1 MIVRI
6 RRSANNEDVGWR
18 VNDVTSLTMSHRN
31 RSAGRDATIVR
42 VARLIVLALAA
53 SVSFSTLAVISAA
66 AADGAATPTCR
77 STQLS
82 VTVRAWVYNPS
93 TLGTVFEVL
102 PITITNNGARCV
114 LSGRPKIAPVGVRM
128 RHAINGAETSI
139 IVVGAA
145 VSPSPPRPLLLAH
158 GHAAHT
164 YLDLVYPI
172 GDTAT
177 ARRWNRT
184 CEPSTAT
191 GIVLFVVPG
200 HSIWNRHVAV
210 TVPNVCT
217 TGRANDLRSG
227 PLSGSPPT

>member
-1 MIVRI
+1 MIVCI
-6 RRSANNEDVGWR
+6 RRSANYEDIGWR
-18 VNDVTSLTMSHRN
+18 INDVTSLTMNHRN

-42 VARLIVLALAA
+42 VVRLVVPVLAA
-53 SVSFSTLAVISAA
+53 SVSVSTLAVSPPAA
-66 AADGAATPTCR
+66 NGAATPTCH

-114 LSGRPKIAPVGVRM
+114 LVGTPKIAPVGVRM

-145 VSPSPPRPLLLAH
+145 VSPSPPRPLFLAH
-158 GHAAHT
+158 GHAAYT

-177 ARRWNRT
+177 ARRWNRS
-184 CEPSTAT
+184 CEPSSAT

-210 TVPNVCT
+210 AVPNVCT

-227 PLSGSPPT
+227 PLSSSPPT